1 MAQTQIINNFGDVTG
16 WNQHSYV
23 VLGRTVK
30 GISKISYKD
39 DTEIE
44 AIYGAGGYPI
54 GTGDGNN
61 SAECGMTLLLEE
73 VYALLDQLP
82 PGSRVQD
89 IPSSD
94 VIILSIR
101 AGKTRKDVIHGFRF
115 TGLGKELNQGDKA
128 VWMEMPCFCTHITWN
143 AQ

>member
-1 MAQTQIINNFGDVTG
+1 MAQTQIINNFGQVVG
-16 WNQHSYV
+16 WNQHSV
-23 VLGRTVK
+23 VLLTRKVQ

-44 AIYGAGGYPI
+44 AIYGAGGFPI

-82 PGSRVQD
+82 PGRRIQD
-89 IPSSD
+89 IPATD
-94 VIILSIR
+94 VSVLTIR
-101 AGKTRKDVIHGFRF
+101 LGKVRKDVIHGFRF
-115 TGLGKELNQGDKA
+115 KGLGKEVNQGDKS
-128 VWMEMPCFCTHITWN
+128 VYMEMPCFCTHITWN